1 MDLNRNLV
9 SMPPTCRGWEPAMKR
24 REFIKLTGGLA
35 ASWPLAARAQV
46 VPRIQSILW
55 VSTEAQPDPF
65 IASFRDGMR
74 ERGYVEGQN
83 LAFVLRYAPGDPAR
97 LREILP
103 ELLSVPAD
111 LIVSSGP
118 AILVIRAATERPVL
132 FAISGDPVQ
141 LGIADS
147 LARPGRNFTGMTFMS
162 LEVAKKRVELLKELV
177 PRMGK
182 LALLSQKNHPG
193 EQSEH
198 EATRAAAEAL
208 SIQLAYVPFASG
220 AEIDAA
226 LQRVAE
232 SNANAL
238 LVFPDGV
245 TMVHRAKIAD
255 FAQSHRLPSMYGW
268 REYCD
273 VGGFASYGGNQR
285 ATYRR
290 LAGYADRLLRGA
302 KPQDLP
308 IERVT
313 RFEFILNLKSA
324 KTIGV
329 DVSPTL
335 LARADEVIE

>member
-1 MDLNRNLV
+1 
-9 SMPPTCRGWEPAMKR
+9 
-24 REFIKLTGGLA
+24 
-35 ASWPLAARAQV
+35 
-46 VPRIQSILW
+46 
-55 VSTEAQPDPF
+55 
-65 IASFRDGMR
+65 MR

-118 AILVIRAATERPVL
+118 AILAIRAATERPVL

-177 PRMGK
+177 PRIGK

-208 SIQLAYVPFASG
+208 SIQ
-220 AEIDAA
+220 
-226 LQRVAE
+226 
-232 SNANAL
+232 
-238 LVFPDGV
+238 
-245 TMVHRAKIAD
+245 
-255 FAQSHRLPSMYGW
+255 
-268 REYCD
+268 
-273 VGGFASYGGNQR
+273 
-285 ATYRR
+285 
-290 LAGYADRLLRGA
+290 
-302 KPQDLP
+302 
-308 IERVT
+308 
-313 RFEFILNLKSA
+313 
-324 KTIGV
+324 
-329 DVSPTL
+329 
-335 LARADEVIE
+335 

>member
-1 MDLNRNLV
+1 M
-9 SMPPTCRGWEPAMKR
+9 R
-24 REFIKLTGGLA
+24 RRDFIAGIAGSA
-35 ASWPLAARAQV
+35 AAWPLAARGQPAAKTHFV
-46 VPRIQSILW
+46 LW

-65 IASFRDGMR
+65 IAGFREGMR

-97 LREILP
+97 LRAALP

-118 AILVIRAATERPVL
+118 AILAMRAATGKPVL
-132 FAISGDPVQ
+132 FAISGDPVE
-141 LGIADS
+141 LGIAES
-147 LARPGRNFTGMTFMS
+147 LARPGRNFTGTTFMS
-162 LEVAKKRVELLKELV
+162 LDVAQKRVQLLKELL
-177 PRMGK
+177 PGMGK
-182 LALLSQKNHPG
+182 LAILSQKNHPG

-198 EATRAAAEAL
+198 EATRAAADAL
-208 SIQLAYVPFASG
+208 SIHLAYVPFAAG
-220 AEIDAA
+220 PELDGA

-232 SNANAL
+232 AGADAM

-255 FAQSHRLPSMYGW
+255 FALSHRLPSMFGW

-273 VGGFASYGGNQR
+273 AGGFASYGGNQR

-290 LAGYADRLLRGA
+290 LAAYADRLLRGD

-313 RFEFILNLKSA
+313 RFEFVLNLKTA
-324 KTIGV
+324 KALGLTIP
-329 DVSPTL
+329 PTV

>member
-1 MDLNRNLV
+1 MR
-9 SMPPTCRGWEPAMKR
+9 R
-24 REFIKLTGGLA
+24 REFIALLGGA
-35 ASWPLAARAQV
+35 TTAWPLAARGQV
-46 VPRIQSILW
+46 TPKTQSILW

-65 IASFRDGMR
+65 IASFREGMR

-83 LAFVLRYAPGDPAR
+83 LTFVLRYAPGDPAR

-118 AILVIRAATERPVL
+118 AILAMRAATEKPVL

-141 LGIADS
+141 LGIAES
-147 LARPGRNFTGMTFMS
+147 LARPGKNFTGTTFMS
-162 LEVAKKRVELLKELV
+162 LEVAQKRVQFLKELV
-177 PRMGK
+177 PGLGK

-198 EATRAAAEAL
+198 EATRAAADAL
-208 SIQLAYVPFASG
+208 SVQHAYVPFASG
-220 AEIDAA
+220 PEIDAA
-226 LQRVAE
+226 LQRVADA
-232 SNANAL
+232 NANAM

-245 TMVHRAKIAD
+245 TMVHRTKIAD
-255 FAQSHRLPSMYGW
+255 FARSRRLPSMFGW

-285 ATYRR
+285 ATYRQ
-290 LAGYADRLLRGA
+290 LAGYADRILRGT

-308 IERVT
+308 IERVS
-313 RFEFILNLKSA
+313 RFELVINLKTA
-324 KTIGV
+324 KTLGI
-329 DVSPTL
+329 DVPTTL
-335 LARADEVIE
+335 LARADEIID